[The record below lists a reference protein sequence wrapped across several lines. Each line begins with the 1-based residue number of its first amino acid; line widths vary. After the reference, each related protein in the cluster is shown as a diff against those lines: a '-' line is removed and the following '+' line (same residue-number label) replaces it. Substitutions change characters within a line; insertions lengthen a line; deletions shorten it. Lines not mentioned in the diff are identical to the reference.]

1 MGFDG
6 KSIDKHHISIFILL
20 FVYWVN
26 NAYLFEI
33 SRFHYKER
41 AYICMCMY
49 VYVYMY
55 VYMYICVFRSD
66 PIRSDPIL
74 RSDPAQL
81 FGLFSSKK
89 KTQPKLGQLRRSSEK
104 RLKALSE

>member
-41 AYICMCMY
+41 AYICVCMY
-49 VYVYMY
+49 VYVC
-55 VYMYICVFRSD
+55 MYICIYVYSD
-66 PIRSDPIL
+66 PIRSDSPI
-74 RSDPAQL
+74 RSRTIVRLILQQKKDPAEAGPVEA
-81 FGLFSSKK
+81 F
-89 KTQPKLGQLRRSSEK
+89 
-104 RLKALSE
+104 

>member
-41 AYICMCMY
+41 AYICVCMY
-49 VYVYMY
+49 VYVC
-55 VYMYICVFRSD
+55 MYICIYVYSD

>member
-66 PIRSDPIL
+66 PIRFSDPIPNNCSAYSPAKKRPS
-74 RSDPAQL
+74 RSWA
-81 FGLFSSKK
+81 S
-89 KTQPKLGQLRRSSEK
+89 
-104 RLKALSE
+104 

>member
-66 PIRSDPIL
+66 PIRSDSPI
-74 RSDPAQL
+74 RSRTIVRLILQQKKDPAEAGPVEA
-81 FGLFSSKK
+81 F
-89 KTQPKLGQLRRSSEK
+89 
-104 RLKALSE
+104 